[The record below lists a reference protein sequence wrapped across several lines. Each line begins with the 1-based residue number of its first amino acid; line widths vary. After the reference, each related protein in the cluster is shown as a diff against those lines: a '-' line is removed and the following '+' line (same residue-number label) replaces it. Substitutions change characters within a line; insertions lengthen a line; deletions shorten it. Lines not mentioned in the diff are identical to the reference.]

1 MQKQR
6 EMTTMETK
14 WKQADLET
22 SNVCSIKKE
31 RHEIRAIQDSDY
43 AVAARVRM
51 FHLIHMSQ
59 VQMSESGSR
68 CQRACTFVLID
79 RPDLS
84 ICCNPY

>member
-31 RHEIRAIQDSDY
+31 RHEIRADQDSQDY
-43 AVAARVRM
+43 AVAGSVRM
-51 FHLIHMSQ
+51 FHLIHMS
-59 VQMSESGSR
+59 
-68 CQRACTFVLID
+68 
-79 RPDLS
+79 
-84 ICCNPY
+84 